1 MQHTRAY
8 TTSTRY
14 NRTRIPGHHG
24 GWQVIAVVS
33 IGFVIVST
41 LALIL
46 STIPAFQVTDP
57 DSNET
62 NEHPDFAIAEAI
74 FITWFTVEYVVRFI
88 ASPFKWKFIKEG
100 MNVIDL
106 LGIVPYF
113 ISLGLSN
120 MKSSGEYQDEM
131 RRIAQV
137 FRIMR
142 ILRIFRL
149 GRHITGLQTLGAT
162 LKASYKEL
170 GLLALVVI
178 MGMLIFS
185 GLTFVVEKDAN
196 PDEFI
201 SMPAALYWA
210 IITMTSVGYGDITPK
225 TWFGKMVGSCCAIC
239 GVLII
244 SLPIPIIV
252 NTFNKLYEK
261 AKIKNQIMK
270 KKKMAGWLD
279 FKKTGFQK
287 VRTYSISVPHEQ
299 GEEGGGGKDQL
310 PVMSG
315 YENHWTGSDKS
326 NINHNNTGNHIK
338 RRSVSSSQAASTL
351 RLEKSGGPSHPGG
364 GPPQF
369 LAPDPAHTEEGA
381 TQFSTSF

>member
-1 MQHTRAY
+1 
-8 TTSTRY
+8 
-14 NRTRIPGHHG
+14 
-24 GWQVIAVVS
+24 
-33 IGFVIVST
+33 
-41 LALIL
+41 
-46 STIPAFQVTDP
+46 
-57 DSNET
+57 
-62 NEHPDFAIAEAI
+62 
-74 FITWFTVEYVVRFI
+74 
-88 ASPFKWKFIKEG
+88 

-210 IITMTSVGYGDITPK
+210 IITMTSVGYGDITPR
-225 TWFGKMVGSCCAIC
+225 TWFGKMVGATCAIC

-261 AKIKNQIMK
+261 AKIKNQIIK
-270 KKKMAGWLD
+270 KKKMAGWTD
-279 FKKTGFQK
+279 FKKSGFQK
-287 VRTYSISVPHEQ
+287 HTHKGFFWRANTGKQRIDDLGKTERSTKAHDGAQKDTSLNQGVLRSPTRDNFWGEALKSPSAVVRNNH
-299 GEEGGGGKDQL
+299 L
-310 PVMSG
+310 P
-315 YENHWTGSDKS
+315 
-326 NINHNNTGNHIK
+326 TGNHVGGQNSIK
-338 RRSVSSSQAASTL
+338 VANQEVDPHKRNHLSLNDHPPPSSS
-351 RLEKSGGPSHPGG
+351 
-364 GPPQF
+364 
-369 LAPDPAHTEEGA
+369 
-381 TQFSTSF
+381 SF

>member
-1 MQHTRAY
+1 M
-8 TTSTRY
+8 
-14 NRTRIPGHHG
+14 
-24 GWQVIAVVS
+24 
-33 IGFVIVST
+33 
-41 LALIL
+41 
-46 STIPAFQVTDP
+46 TDP
-57 DSNET
+57 ETNET
-62 NEHPDFAIAEAI
+62 NEHRDFAIAEAI
-74 FITWFTVEYVVRFI
+74 FITWFTIEYCIRFV
-88 ASPFKWKFIKEG
+88 ASPFKWTFIKEG

-225 TWFGKMVGSCCAIC
+225 TWFGKMVGATCAIC

-261 AKIKNQIMK
+261 AKIKNQIIK
-270 KKKMAGWLD
+270 KKKMAGWTD
-279 FKKTGFQK
+279 FKKSGFQK
-287 VRTYSISVPHEQ
+287 VRHQSISL
-299 GEEGGGGKDQL
+299 QL
-310 PVMSG
+310 ESCKIDRCLHGTV
-315 YENHWTGSDKS
+315 K
-326 NINHNNTGNHIK
+326 
-338 RRSVSSSQAASTL
+338 L
-351 RLEKSGGPSHPGG
+351 
-364 GPPQF
+364 F
-369 LAPDPAHTEEGA
+369 
-381 TQFSTSF
+381 

>member
-1 MQHTRAY
+1 
-8 TTSTRY
+8 
-14 NRTRIPGHHG
+14 
-24 GWQVIAVVS
+24 VIAVIS

-57 DSNET
+57 ETNET
-62 NEHPDFAIAEAI
+62 NEHRDFAIAEAI
-74 FITWFTVEYVVRFI
+74 FITWFTIEYVIRFV
-88 ASPFKWKFIKEG
+88 ASPFKWDFIKES

-106 LGIVPYF
+106 LGIVPYY
-113 ISLGLSN
+113 ISLSLSN
-120 MKSSGEYQDEM
+120 MKSSGEYEDEM

-201 SMPAALYWA
+201 SLPAALYWA

-225 TWFGKMVGSCCAIC
+225 TWFGKMVGSCCAIV

-261 AKIKNQIMK
+261 AKIKNQILK
-270 KKKMAGWLD
+270 KKKLAGWTD
-279 FKKTGFQK
+279 YKKTGFTK
-287 VRTYSISVPHEQ
+287 VSGSSLASACKRRLHGTAGAGAVIGGTAHSPRTNTADNTQPAVVLVSASFPSPLWRYEYIGAHPQPRARLVGSLSD
-299 GEEGGGGKDQL
+299 EGG
-310 PVMSG
+310 
-315 YENHWTGSDKS
+315 
-326 NINHNNTGNHIK
+326 
-338 RRSVSSSQAASTL
+338 
-351 RLEKSGGPSHPGG
+351 
-364 GPPQF
+364 
-369 LAPDPAHTEEGA
+369 
-381 TQFSTSF
+381 